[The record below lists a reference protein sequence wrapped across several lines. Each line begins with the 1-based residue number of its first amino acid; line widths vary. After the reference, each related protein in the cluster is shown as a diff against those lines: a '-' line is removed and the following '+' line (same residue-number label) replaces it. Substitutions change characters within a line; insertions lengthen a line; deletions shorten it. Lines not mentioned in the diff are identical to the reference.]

1 MGKQEEKKKRRVDR
15 DRLASD
21 QKKKYLSSMN
31 NESIQILADKLKA
44 KAALEKPFFV
54 EGASLDLNGTA
65 ADPVQ
70 LLSFLSH
77 YEDEGQ
83 KEK

>member
-44 KAALEKPFFV
+44 KAALEKI
-54 EGASLDLNGTA
+54 A
-65 ADPVQ
+65 
-70 LLSFLSH
+70 
-77 YEDEGQ
+77 
-83 KEK
+83 